1 MNREHT
7 EQPQG
12 SEEHSPRSA
21 TRRTFLKA
29 AAATAAAAGM
39 GGLQRPLRAQGA
51 VETPLRAQDASATGD
66 PDGAIGPQPPE
77 ARAQTAF
84 DIKVANA
91 EFQFNKPIPKHPTNG
106 DEARFPSKIGNF
118 HKGLPTIN
126 AFGEVDLDA
135 YQRLIDALTSG
146 EFADFEA
153 IPLGGTARL
162 VNPQA
167 GLAFDTEG
175 VDSHQLAIP
184 PAPGVASAERAA
196 EAVELY
202 WMALARDVPF
212 TRYGREP
219 ITQGAIADLNRVSA
233 FAGVTPVTAQ
243 TLFRLGLGGPTFRD
257 LIGPYVSQFLLVPF
271 TEGVIPIE
279 HKIRTYKSLADGGR
293 DFLTTE
299 DEWLAAQQ
307 GNVTVDESAVTDPIL
322 RHVRSGRDLGQY
334 AHIDVLFQSCQQF
347 LNAKSILGD
356 GGSER
361 PKLEGVPSAPLSP
374 SNPYVT
380 SRTQEGFATLG
391 AGAFD
396 VSMIGEL
403 TRRALQAIWFQKW
416 FVHRALRPEAFGG
429 LVHFQLTQGRYPFL
443 HPDILTSPALPR
455 VFARH
460 GTYFLPQ
467 EYPEGSPLHPSHGSG
482 HAAIAGACATL
493 LKAFYDES
501 TRIVDLFTPQ
511 VATPD
516 GLSLTEYTGPDVTQM
531 TVGSELNK
539 LASNVAI
546 GRGLAGV
553 HWRDDAVQ
561 GLLLGEQVAIA
572 VLQDVKQTLNE
583 FRTGGFKH
591 FTFHDFQGNPVSI

>member
-1 MNREHT
+1 MNGAHT
-7 EQPQG
+7 EHPQG

-21 TRRTFLKA
+21 TRRTFLRV

-39 GGLQRPLRAQGA
+39 GGLQRPLRARG
-51 VETPLRAQDASATGD
+51 ASAAGD
-66 PDGAIGPQPPE
+66 PDGAIGPQTPE

-84 DIKVANA
+84 DIRVANA
-91 EFQFNKPIPKHPTNG
+91 AFQFNKPIPEHPTNG

-126 AFGEVDLDA
+126 AFGEVDRDA

-167 GLAFDTEG
+167 GLAFDTAG

-212 TRYGREP
+212 TQYGRGP
-219 ITQGAIADLNRVSA
+219 ITQGAIADLNRVEA
-233 FAGVTPVTAQ
+233 FDGVTPVTAQ
-243 TLFRLGLGGPTFRD
+243 TLFRLGLGGPAFSD

-271 TEGVIPIE
+271 TEGVIPIA
-279 HKIRTYKSLADGGR
+279 HTIRTYKSLADGGR
-293 DFLTTE
+293 NFLTTE
-299 DEWLAAQQ
+299 GEWLAAQQ
-307 GNVTVDESAVTDPIL
+307 GNVTVDASAVTDPIL

-334 AHIDVLFQSCQQF
+334 VHLDAVFQAGQQF
-347 LNAKSILGD
+347 LNAHSILD
-356 GGSER
+356 GESEI
-361 PKLEGVPSAPLSP
+361 PDSVGVPSAPLSP

-380 SRTQEGFATLG
+380 SRTQVGFGTLG

-416 FVHRALRPEAFGG
+416 FVHRTLRPEAFGG
-429 LVHFQLTQGRYPFL
+429 LVHFQLTRGRYPFL
-443 HPDILTSPALPR
+443 RPDILTSPALPR
-455 VFARH
+455 VFAQH

-467 EYPEGSPLHPSHGSG
+467 AYPEGSPLHPSYGSG

-516 GLSLTEYTGPDVTQM
+516 GRSLTDYTGPDVTQM

-539 LASNVAI
+539 LAANVAV
-546 GRGLAGV
+546 GRCLAGV

-561 GLLLGEQVAIA
+561 ALLLGEQVTIA

-591 FTFHDFQGNPVSI
+591 FTFHDFQGNPVSL

>member
-1 MNREHT
+1 MNGEHT

-12 SEEHSPRSA
+12 SEEHSRRSA
-21 TRRTFLKA
+21 TRRTFLKV
-29 AAATAAAAGM
+29 AAATAAATGM
-39 GGLQRPLRAQGA
+39 GGLQRPVRAQGA
-51 VETPLRAQDASATGD
+51 SAAGD
-66 PDGAIGPQPPE
+66 PDGAIGPQTPA

-91 EFQFNKPIPKHPTNG
+91 AFQLNKPIPKHPTNG

-118 HKGLPTIN
+118 HKGLPIIN
-126 AFGEVDLDA
+126 AFGEVDLGA
-135 YQRLIDALTSG
+135 YQRLLDALTSG
-146 EFADFEA
+146 AFAAFEA
-153 IPLGGTARL
+153 IPLGGIARL

-175 VDSHQLAIP
+175 VDTHQLVIP

-212 TRYGREP
+212 TQYGREP
-219 ITQGAIADLNRVSA
+219 ITQGAIADLTRVRA
-233 FAGVTPVTAQ
+233 FDGVTPVTAQ
-243 TLFRLGLGGPTFRD
+243 TLFRLGLGGPTFSD

-271 TEGVIPIE
+271 TEGVIPID
-279 HKIRTYKSLADGGR
+279 HTIRTYKSLADGGR

-299 DEWLAAQQ
+299 AEWLAAQQ

-334 AHIDVLFQSCQQF
+334 VHIDVLYQAGQQF
-347 LNAKSILGD
+347 LNASSILGD
-356 GGSER
+356 GGTER
-361 PKLEGVPSAPLSP
+361 PTPPGVPSAPLSP

-380 SRTQEGFATLG
+380 SRTQEGFGTLG

-403 TRRALQAIWFQKW
+403 TRRALQAVWFQKW
-416 FVHRALRPEAFGG
+416 FVHRTLRPEAFGG
-429 LVHFQLTQGRYPFL
+429 LVHFQLTRGRYPFL
-443 HPDILTSPALPR
+443 HPDILTSPALPL
-455 VFARH
+455 VFAQH

-467 EYPEGSPLHPSHGSG
+467 EYPEGAPLHPSHGSG

-501 TRIVDLFTPQ
+501 TRIVDLFAPQ

-516 GLSLTEYTGPDVTQM
+516 GLSLTDYTGPDVTQM

-539 LASNVAI
+539 LAANVGI

-561 GLLLGEQVAIA
+561 ALLLGEQVAIA

-591 FTFHDFQGNPVSI
+591 FTFHAFKGNPVSI

>member
-1 MNREHT
+1 MNGEHT

-29 AAATAAAAGM
+29 AAAAAAAAGIA
-39 GGLQRPLRAQGA
+39 GLQRPFRAQGA
-51 VETPLRAQDASATGD
+51 VETPLRAQDASASGD

-77 ARAQTAF
+77 ARAKTAF

-91 EFQFNKPIPKHPTNG
+91 AFQFNKPIPKHPTNG

-126 AFGEVDLDA
+126 AFGEVDLGA

-175 VDSHQLAIP
+175 VDTHQLVIP
-184 PAPGVASAERAA
+184 PSPGVASAERAA

-212 TRYGREP
+212 TQYGREP
-219 ITQGAIADLNRVSA
+219 LTQGAIADLNRVRA
-233 FAGVTPVTAQ
+233 FDGVTPVTAQ
-243 TLFRLGLGGPTFRD
+243 NLFRLGLGGPTFLD
-257 LIGPYVSQFLLVPF
+257 LIGPYISQFLLVPF
-271 TEGVIPIE
+271 TEGVIPID
-279 HKIRTYKSLADGGR
+279 HQIRTYKSLADGGR

-307 GNVTVDESAVTDPIL
+307 GHVTVDESAVTDPIL

-334 AHIDVLFQSCQQF
+334 VHIDVLFQAAQQF
-347 LNAKSILGD
+347 FNAKSILGD

-361 PKLEGVPSAPLSP
+361 PKPEGDPSAPLSP

-380 SRTQEGFATLG
+380 SRTQVGFATLG

-396 VSMIGEL
+396 VSVIGEI

-416 FVHRALRPEAFGG
+416 FVHRTLRPEAFGG
-429 LVHFQLTQGRYPFL
+429 LVHFQLTRGRYPFL
-443 HPDILTSPALPR
+443 HPDILTSPALPL
-455 VFARH
+455 VFAQH

-467 EYPEGSPLHPSHGSG
+467 EFPEGSPLHPSYGSG

-516 GLSLTEYTGPDVTQM
+516 GLSLTDYTGPDVTQM

-546 GRGLAGV
+546 GRGIAGV
-553 HWRDDAVQ
+553 HWHADAVQ
-561 GLLLGEQVAIA
+561 ALLLGEQVAIA

-583 FRTGGFKH
+583 FRTGGFQH
-591 FTFHDFQGNPVSI
+591 FTFHDFKGNPVSI